1 MQIIRGRQAA
11 VGVVAILAMAA
22 GTSPVTALDPV
33 QELSGL
39 GQYHAQDINWHDCAL
54 GPDDT
59 TGHKLDA
66 AGAQCA
72 DLTVPLDY
80 SDLDGRTLTIAVS
93 RLRATDPAHRVGPLM
108 LNNGGPGGP
117 SLDMPL
123 TVGAAMGKVARK
135 YDLIGLDPRFVG
147 RSTPLNCGWDIGSTV
162 FSAGKGRAGFK
173 QSVARQRELAKRCR
187 ETNADVLPH
196 VTTRNTARDMDVVRA
211 ALGAQR
217 ISYLG
222 YSYGTYLGQVYTEL
236 FPGRTDRMV
245 LDGVIDPARYTQ
257 TLLADSTDANERALH
272 AWAAWTAARHDTF
285 ALGRTTG
292 AVLATV
298 RGIRQAAAEK
308 PLRVGDFRV
317 DEHFV
322 PLVHFSGLGS
332 DSGTS
337 RTELATATRTLAR
350 AADGQH
356 VEPGAGLSELLAAMT
371 TEAGSQQGSAQAAIL
386 CGDVATKRGTESYW
400 RDIQA
405 GRKKHPFAAPLS
417 YNITACE
424 FWDAPAEAPTVVD
437 NDVPALL
444 VNATGDTRTT
454 YSGARQVR
462 ERWSRSR
469 LVTLPGAHQHG
480 IYGDY
485 GNACADAQVNAYLAD
500 GRLPRHDVSCR
511 A

>member
-1 MQIIRGRQAA
+1 MQMTRSGQAA
-11 VGVVAILAMAA
+11 VAGVVMLAVAA
-22 GTSPVTALDPV
+22 GTSAATASVAAKEP
-33 QELSGL
+33 SGL
-39 GQYHAQDINWHDCAL
+39 GQYLTQDVDWHDCTL

-59 TGHKLDA
+59 TGRKLDA

-80 SDLDGRTLTIAVS
+80 TDPGGRTLTVAIS
-93 RLRATDPAHRVGPLM
+93 RVRAADPAHRVGPLL

-123 TVGAAMGKVARK
+123 TVGAAMGKVAKK
-135 YDLIGLDPRFVG
+135 YDLIGVDPRFVG
-147 RSTPLNCGWDIGSTV
+147 RSTPLDCGWDVGSTV
-162 FSAGKGRAGFK
+162 FSAGEGRAGFK
-173 QSVARQRELAKRCR
+173 HSVARQRDLAERCR
-187 ETNADVLPH
+187 ETNGDVLPH
-196 VTTRNTARDMDVVRA
+196 VSTRNTARDMDVVRA

-257 TLLADSTDANERALH
+257 TLLADSTEANERALH
-272 AWAAWTAARHDTF
+272 AWAAWTAARHDTY
-285 ALGRTTG
+285 ALGRTAD
-292 AVLATV
+292 AVLTTV
-298 RGIRQAAAEK
+298 RGIQRAAAEK

-322 PLVHFSGLGS
+322 PLVYFSGLGS
-332 DSGTS
+332 DLDKP
-337 RTELATATRTLAR
+337 RAELATATRTLAR

-371 TEAGSQQGSAQAAIL
+371 TKAGSQQGSVQAAIL
-386 CGDVATKRGTESYW
+386 CGDVATQRGTETYW

-424 FWDAPAEAPTVVD
+424 FWDGPAEAPTVVD

-469 LVTLPGAHQHG
+469 LVTLPGANQHG

-485 GNACADAQVNAYLAD
+485 GSTCADAQVNAYLAD
-500 GRLPRHDVSCR
+500 GRLPVRDVSCP